1 MGIIIGMLWLA
12 LLIAWIYLSERK
24 PLATPEELACRLA
37 LIKEKM
43 IEIEKNVKL
52 SYMHVLEDYSAN
64 RSTLTI
70 GAPGFFVGVVATYG
84 DKARIT
90 NLTASH
96 HITGKIKNIEMESC
110 LSSERNYNA
119 TMKELNRLL
128 EEERN
133 HVQ

>member
-1 MGIIIGMLWLA
+1 MDIVIGLLWLG
-12 LLIAWIYLSERK
+12 LIALAFYVSESK

-52 SYMHVLEDYSAN
+52 SYMHVLTDYNAN
-64 RSTLTI
+64 QSTLTI